1 MDVRASD
8 GNERHLLY
16 LELDDE
22 ASYLD
27 GVTSLRWSGDPP
39 QPSELLGRQQ
49 CLAPRDEPARSA
61 DGDLESVSLLL
72 PHRLRRDLV
81 PQAVEVGV

>member
-27 GVTSLRWSGDPP
+27 GV
-39 QPSELLGRQQ
+39 
-49 CLAPRDEPARSA
+49 
-61 DGDLESVSLLL
+61 
-72 PHRLRRDLV
+72 
-81 PQAVEVGV
+81 